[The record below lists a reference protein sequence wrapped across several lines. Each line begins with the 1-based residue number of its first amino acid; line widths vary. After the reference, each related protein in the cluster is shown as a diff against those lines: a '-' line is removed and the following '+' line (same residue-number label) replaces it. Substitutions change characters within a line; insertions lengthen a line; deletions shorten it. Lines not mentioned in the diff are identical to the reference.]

1 MKKTDIEYFEK
12 RIELAVKCT
21 NGEISTRLNK
31 YKLTTTLSDA
41 EKFELIKQGKA
52 VVKELDYLVRSNIY
66 KESRYDALL
75 DCFVYPS
82 KTKKQIEAE
91 RYNDTIKN
99 KEQDLHTE
107 VQLEGKRLLD
117 RMVLGTVTPEQVP
130 DELKLLG
137 EMVKL
142 AVM

>member
-12 RIELAVKCT
+12 WIEQAVKCT

-31 YKLTTTLSDA
+31 YRLTTALSDA

-52 VVKELDYLVRSNIY
+52 IVKELDYLVNSRVY
-66 KESRYDALL
+66 GESKYAVLL
-75 DCFVYPS
+75 GCFDYPG

>member
-12 RIELAVKCT
+12 RIEQTVKCT

-31 YKLTTTLSDA
+31 YRLTTALSDA

-52 VVKELDYLVRSNIY
+52 VVKELDYLVRGKVYS
-66 KESRYDALL
+66 EDRYAVLL
-75 DCFVYPS
+75 DCFDYPS
-82 KTKKQIEAE
+82 KTKKQIEAD

-117 RMVLGTVTPEQVP
+117 KMVLGVVTPEQVP
-130 DELKLLG
+130 DELKKLG

-142 AVM
+142 AAM

>member
-12 RIELAVKCT
+12 RIEQTVKCT

-31 YKLTTTLSDA
+31 YRSSTALSDV

-52 VVKELDYLVRSNIY
+52 VAKDLAYLVHTKVYSD
-66 KESRYDALL
+66 SRYAVLL
-75 DCFVYPS
+75 DCFDYPS

-117 RMVLGTVTPEQVP
+117 RMVLGMVTPEQVP

-137 EMVKL
+137 DMVKL

>member
-1 MKKTDIEYFEK
+1 MKKTDIEYFGK
-12 RIELAVKCT
+12 RIKQTVECT

-31 YKLTTTLSDA
+31 YRSSTALSDA
-41 EKFELIKQGKA
+41 EKFEIIKQGKA
-52 VVKELDYLVRSNIY
+52 VAKDLYYLVHTKVYS
-66 KESRYDALL
+66 ESRYSTLL
-75 DCFVYPS
+75 GCFDYPN

-117 RMVLGTVTPEQVP
+117 KMVLGMVTPEQVP